1 PVMVDCTERIDCM
14 CEKAEQYGVKFGEV
28 FTGIVDKVKGV
39 INWFSDLNEGQQ
51 QLILKVGAFAVALGP
66 LLTGFGILGGAIA
79 KVSSGLGVFF
89 KWIARILTPLKGIGT
104 AAAGSG
110 RALGILRTVFT
121 ALTGPIG
128 ITVAIITTLAAAFVT
143 AYKKS
148 ETFRNFIQELGNTLK
163 ETFNRVME
171 YVQPA

>member
-1 PVMVDCTERIDCM
+1 LANVWAAVGRIGAAFLDGGEEGKGFFSQLKPLTVDFTETIDGM
-14 CEKAEQYGVKFGEV
+14 GDKPEQYGVKFGEA

-39 INWFSDLNEGQQ
+39 INWFRDLNEGQR

-66 LLTGFGILGGAIA
+66 LFTGLGRPGGAIA

-89 KWIARILTPLKGIGT
+89 KWLAPILTPLKGIGT

-128 ITVAIITTLAAAFVT
+128 ITVAIIT
-143 AYKKS
+143 
-148 ETFRNFIQELGNTLK
+148 
-163 ETFNRVME
+163 
-171 YVQPA
+171 